1 MTQNLKLAFKNTL
14 WFLLPSG
21 IIFLVIIALNIYWGF
36 SGVAAWRVLSDGY
49 YFLLLPNIPFFIASI
64 VLFVFLQKNSSR
76 LVSVIVSNGVVIGS
90 YFLTFY
96 LSQFIS
102 QLGDIGFGGI
112 LLLAIA
118 ILALIIFFIRSIT
131 ARYEFVTNAENIEIT
146 RLPSG
151 TNKFLVYG
159 LVIFIIVSVVLIMGW
174 LYLPLFLR

>member
-1 MTQNLKLAFKNTL
+1 MEKEYNNLIKKLGNEFYI
-14 WFLLPSG
+14 LLRASVED
-21 IIFLVIIALNIYWGF
+21 INKVASDRNIVIAILMVIAINFLVL
-36 SGVAAWRVLSDGY
+36 
-49 YFLLLPNIPFFIASI
+49 
-64 VLFVFLQKNSSR
+64 
-76 LVSVIVSNGVVIGS
+76 
-90 YFLTFY
+90 Y
-96 LSQFIS
+96 LSVFIIR
-102 QLGDIGFGGI
+102 LGDVGVGGLFI
-112 LLLAIA
+112 VYIA